1 MRYILN
7 TALPFF
13 LSVAIL
19 CPSALA
25 INYSNS
31 LFAVP
36 GAVDVRFAE
45 LHGTEQL
52 YYSLNAQYPA
62 RKIID
67 KIKAQLNALG
77 WTPLEDS
84 FLNPGIPTSH
94 VSGWCNFEDATG
106 KRLQVVHSW
115 WGDWTNNRGEIVTY
129 ILRYAYPKNNQPQLE
144 SFDVTAIY
152 MSKEAVEEYISL
164 KPLMKK
170 EQERIEKQEA
180 EKLNK
185 KVERIRRQSKQIGEV
200 TLHLVKPQESSN
212 ENEVQLDSSIPPLLL
227 EVVFA
232 DVKTGY
238 GDYPSIEI
246 VFTAE
251 SAEKIYQFSRKHLKR
266 NIAIIVSGEVVSS
279 PFMIEPI
286 EDIAMITGTFTPEKA
301 QEIARK
307 IMSK

>member
-1 MRYILN
+1 MRYALN
-7 TALPFF
+7 TALAFF
-13 LSVAIL
+13 LSVAFL
-19 CPSALA
+19 CPIALA
-25 INYSNS
+25 SNYSDS
-31 LFAVP
+31 LFALP
-36 GAVDVRFAE
+36 GAVDARFAK

-52 YYSLNAQYPA
+52 YYSLNVQYPA

-67 KIKAQLNALG
+67 KIKAKLNLLD
-77 WTPLEDS
+77 WTPLEHS

-94 VSGWCNFEDATG
+94 VSGWSSFEDATG
-106 KRLQVVHSW
+106 ERIQVVHSW

-129 ILRYAYPKNNQPQLE
+129 ILRYVYPKNNQPQLE
-144 SFDVTAIY
+144 SLDVTAIY
-152 MSKEAVEEYISL
+152 MSKEAVAEYISI

-180 EKLNK
+180 EKLKK

-200 TLHLVKPQESSN
+200 ILHLIKESSN
-212 ENEVQLDSSIPPLLL
+212 KNDIQLDLSSPPLLL

-251 SAEKIYQFSRKHLKR
+251 SAKKIYQFSRKHLKQ

-279 PFMIEPI
+279 PFMFEPI
-286 EDIAMITGTFTPEKA
+286 EDIAMITGTFTLEKA

-307 IMSK
+307 IILK

>member
-13 LSVAIL
+13 LSVAFI

-25 INYSNS
+25 INYSDS

-36 GAVDVRFAE
+36 GAVDVRFAK

-52 YYSLNAQYPA
+52 YYSLNTQYPA

-67 KIKAQLNALG
+67 KIKAKLNALG

-106 KRLQVVHSW
+106 ERLQVVHSW

-144 SFDVTAIY
+144 SLDVKAIY
-152 MSKEAVEEYISL
+152 MSKEAVAEYISL

-170 EQERIEKQEA
+170 EQQRIEKQEA
-180 EKLNK
+180 EKLKK

-200 TLHLVKPQESSN
+200 TLHLVKHQESSN
-212 ENEVQLDSSIPPLLL
+212 ETEVQLDSSIPPLLL

-266 NIAIIVSGEVVSS
+266 NIAIIVSGKVVSS